1 MRVLLIT
8 PTAPSATHV
17 NGGATRIHRLYRG
30 LLARGHEVTVIA
42 PFTPGEQAN
51 IEKLES
57 EGFDLQP
64 QLRPTSRVSEA
75 ASALLRRPALLRTMA
90 RESTKQSIAAIFWV
104 DLLPQVRSALA
115 SGEHDVVV
123 IEQSFAAGWRADLET
138 DLPVVLVTQE
148 VESPHLLAKGAR
160 LGGLGGFMRYLNG
173 ARTRRAEKYWT
184 PLFDGVIVMSAAEA
198 QTLEQ
203 IVGATRLPL
212 VQVVGNGT
220 DIDRFDDLAPDPGER
235 GVLFTGTLAYPPNTV
250 GAAWLAHRVWP
261 LVLRQVP
268 DAKLA
273 IVGACPPR
281 SVRALD
287 SLPGVSLHAD
297 VPDMRPWFEAASV
310 CVLPMLE
317 GGGTRLKLLDAFAAR
332 RAVVAT
338 TNGATGIDC
347 ENGRELLVADSPE
360 DFAHA
365 IVRLLADE
373 KLRALLASRGN
384 QLARTK
390 YDWRVL
396 SGDLEFA
403 LETVRARV
411 EGQPS
416 ALKRTAG
423 E

>member
-30 LLARGHEVTVIA
+30 LIERGHGVSVIA
-42 PFTPGEQAN
+42 PFTPAERGNVA
-51 IEKLES
+51 KLEA
-57 EGFDLQP
+57 EGFDVQP
-64 QLRPTSRVSEA
+64 LLRPHSRLSEA
-75 ASALLRRPALLRTMA
+75 AWALLRRPALLRSLA

-104 DLLPQVRSALA
+104 DLLPLVRRALA
-115 SGEHDVVV
+115 TGDYDVVV
-123 IEQSFAAGWRADLET
+123 IEQSFAANWRGDLDT

-148 VESPHLLAKGAR
+148 VESPHLLTKGAR

-173 ARTRRAEKYWT
+173 ARTRRSEKYWT
-184 PLFDGVIVMSAAEA
+184 PRFDGVIVTSAAEA

-203 IVGATRLPL
+203 IVGATRLPH

-220 DIDRFDDLAPDPGER
+220 DIGPFDDLAPDPAGR
-235 GVLFTGTLAYPPNTV
+235 RVLFTGTLAYPPNTV
-250 GAAWLAHRVWP
+250 GAAWLAQRVWP

-268 DAKLA
+268 DAELL

-281 SVRALD
+281 SVRALAA
-287 SLPGVSLHAD
+287 LPGVDLHAD

-310 CVLPMLE
+310 GVLPMLE

-373 KLRALLASRGN
+373 KLRALLANRGN

-390 YDWRVL
+390 YDWKIL

-403 LETVRARV
+403 LEAVRARV
-411 EGQPS
+411 EDEPS
-416 ALKRTAG
+416 LLKRTAG